1 MSTSILNINNEI
13 IHRNNII
20 ININQLNNTNNNN
33 QINIF
38 NINNL
43 NNNITVFS
51 RLKWWKNIHNKYI
64 NKLNKNNKIITE
76 KWLNYLTSKSL
87 EWECPFCKTFNL
99 GNKSSWGRTTCYTCN
114 RHFSEKFTLCTKRFT
129 NHLYC
134 DI

>member
-1 MSTSILNINNEI
+1 MSNIIFNINNEI
-13 IHRNNII
+13 IYRNNII
-20 ININQLNNTNNNN
+20 ININNIDNK
-33 QINIF
+33 NIF
-38 NINNL
+38 NINNF

-64 NKLNKNNKIITE
+64 NKLNKKNKIITE
-76 KWLNYLTSKSL
+76 KWLSYLTFKSL

-99 GNKSSWGRTTCYTCN
+99 GNKSSWGRTKCYTCN
-114 RHFSEKFTLCTKRFT
+114 THLSEKTTICTKRLT